1 MTRRKEQRAEQ
12 DRAAIYARVSDKSQA
27 EEDKT
32 SISEQIAD
40 MEAYCERKGLTIVV
54 RYDEVGKGW
63 SKNRPAFRRMLAD
76 ARDGL
81 FDVIVCWKM
90 DRLSRGM
97 FPAVD
102 LMEVIEAYP
111 IRLESVMDPVDM
123 KMFGIMAAIGKIELE
138 NFRERASMGK
148 RGAAKQGRIPTGKV
162 PFGYR
167 IGADGKPEIVEEE
180 AEVVRWIFRQY
191 VREGL
196 GSSLIVKELE
206 RNGVPTSKLGKRWH
220 EAQIHRLLAREAYK
234 GEWWYGRT
242 RTVTTDSGKRV
253 YERDRDEWVCIPFPP
268 LVDEDIWERAQS
280 TKRQRTNL
288 SKRNTKLFYL
298 LRGLVRCSE
307 CGLVFTARATMRNKF
322 LKNDKVYQYDFES
335 PRRYY
340 KCNGMMKYRTD
351 CREHPFIRAE
361 KLDDLVWS
369 EVKEVVKNPALIM
382 AGMQSLRTDGDS
394 GLEERRAKAERELRN
409 VQTEEDKLITLYAKG
424 KITEDQLDRQLK
436 SVKERLEGLRARL
449 DDYRVQESHAVQQAA
464 LMENIVEWTS
474 AVGDRLDDLTDD
486 ERRELLQMVLD
497 RVTIDGCNEV
507 RITLAIPA
515 PDLVAIE
522 KQASYPQTAS
532 PCR

>member
-1 MTRRKEQRAEQ
+1 MTRRKEEGAEQ

-40 MEAYCERKGLTIVV
+40 MEAYCEREGLIIVA
-54 RYDEVGKGW
+54 RYQEVGKGW
-63 SKNRPAFRRMLAD
+63 SKNRPEFQRMLAD
-76 ARDGL
+76 AREER
-81 FDVIVCWKM
+81 FDTIVCWKS
-90 DRLSRGM
+90 DRLSRAM
-97 FPAVD
+97 YSAAA
-102 LMEVIEAYP
+102 LMEVVETYEIDLKAVKDT
-111 IRLESVMDPVDM
+111 ID
-123 KMFGIMAAIGKIELE
+123 KNTFAIMAIVGKIELD

-206 RNGVPTSKLGKRWH
+206 RNGVPTSKLGRRWH
-220 EAQIHRLLAREAYK
+220 EAQVHRLLAREAYK

-242 RTVTTDSGKRV
+242 RTVTLDSGKRV

-268 LVDEDIWERAQS
+268 LVDEDTWELAQS

-322 LKNDKVYQYDFES
+322 FKNDRVYQYDLES

-351 CREHPFIRAE
+351 CREHPYIRAE
-361 KLDDLVWS
+361 KLEDLVWS
-369 EVKEVVKNPALIM
+369 EVKEVVKNPALIV
-382 AGMQSLRTDGDS
+382 AGMEALRTDEDS

-449 DDYRVQESHAVQQAA
+449 DDYRVQESHVVQQAA

-486 ERRELLQMVLD
+486 ERRELLRVVLD

-522 KQASYPQTAS
+522 KQASCPPTA
-532 PCR
+532 

>member
-1 MTRRKEQRAEQ
+1 MTRRIDRRTEQK
-12 DRAAIYARVSDKSQA
+12 RAAIYARVSDRSQA
-27 EEDKT
+27 EGDKT

-54 RYDEVGKGW
+54 RYNEVGKGW

-90 DRLSRGM
+90 DRLSRGV
-97 FPAVD
+97 FPAAD
-102 LMEVIEAYP
+102 LMEVVEAYP

-148 RGAAKQGRIPTGKV
+148 RGAAKQGRIPNGMV

-167 IGADGKPEIVEEE
+167 IGAGGKPEIVEEE

-220 EAQIHRLLAREAYK
+220 GAQVHRLLAREAYK

-242 RTVTTDSGKRV
+242 RSVTTDSGTRLF
-253 YERDRDEWVCIPFPP
+253 ERERDEWICIPFPP
-268 LVDEDIWERAQS
+268 LVDEETWDLAQS
-280 TKRQRTNL
+280 TKKLRTNW
-288 SKRNTKLFYL
+288 SKRNTKIFYL
-298 LRGLVRCSE
+298 LRGLVKCAE
-307 CGLVFTARATMRNKF
+307 CGLAFTAKATKRNTF
-322 LKNDKVYQYDFES
+322 RRNGKVYQYELER

-340 KCNGMMKYRTD
+340 KCNGMLKYRTD
-351 CREHPFIRAE
+351 CREHPHIRAE

-369 EVKEVVKNPALIM
+369 EVKKVVNNPALIV
-382 AGMQSLRTDGDS
+382 AGMEAMRTDGDG
-394 GLEERRAKAERELRN
+394 GLEVSKVKAERELGN
-409 VQTEEDKLITLYAKG
+409 VQSEEDRLITLFAKG
-424 KITEDQLDRQLK
+424 KITEDHLDRQLK
-436 SVKERLEGLRARL
+436 SVRVRLEGLRARL
-449 DDYRVQESHAVQQAA
+449 DEFRVQESKAVQQTA

-474 AVGDRLDDLTDD
+474 AVGERLDDLTDD
-486 ERRELLQMVLD
+486 ERQDLLRMVLE
-497 RVTIDGCNEV
+497 RVTIDGSNDV
-507 RITLAIPA
+507 RITLAIPS

-522 KQASYPQTAS
+522 KQASCLQRAPQF
-532 PCR
+532 R